1 MEAFFNW
8 VEWVAGR
15 PERAFAIAWV
25 FIALALIDRRLI
37 RFDRRIKP
45 WAMYVPAAA
54 WLAIAINEH
63 YARLHDWK
71 PRFDLYFSMPTVAII
86 SIAFAAV
93 WIQNVRRI
101 RRERHA
107 PPTNDSGH

>member
-15 PERAFAIAWV
+15 PERAF
-25 FIALALIDRRLI
+25 
-37 RFDRRIKP
+37 
-45 WAMYVPAAA
+45 
-54 WLAIAINEH
+54 AIAINEH